1 MSETPAPPPVMVFSC
16 PRCGQILT
24 GLHFKPGASDAEQ
37 LKVTGAIVL
46 QRHLTEHHP
55 DICAQIANLIGQYSL
70 ACMVKCFATTD
81 PRALAQ
87 REELYRACI
96 ATISEPWEVSLI
108 EQPAA
113 DVRPAKLKSI
123 QL

>member
-1 MSETPAPPPVMVFSC
+1 MVFSC
-16 PRCGQILT
+16 PRCGEILT
-24 GLHFKPGASDAEQ
+24 GRRLPLGTSDTEEFKIA
-37 LKVTGAIVL
+37 GAIVL
-46 QRHLTEHHP
+46 QRHLTTQHP
-55 DICAQIANLIGQYSL
+55 EICAQIANLIGQYSL

-81 PRALAQ
+81 PRALTQ
-87 REELYRACI
+87 REELFRACI

-113 DVRPAKLKSI
+113 EVRPAKLKPI